1 MRQNDLEML
10 VNRVPC
16 PRLRLHMTGG
26 AVFEITDGDLVVI
39 GRSTVEML
47 LSPSSEGEREAV
59 ISLLHIIWIEVLPP
73 AS

>member
-1 MRQNDLEML
+1 
-10 VNRVPC
+10 
-16 PRLRLHMTGG
+16 MTGG